1 MTTAKMTAGKQ
12 GWKFPMDFWLANS
25 MELFERAA
33 YYGFFIVLTLY
44 LTDIVGFSDK
54 ETGIVAGL
62 FYGGLYLLPPF
73 VGAISDRIGFKNGLI
88 LAFSLL
94 TFGYA
99 MLGLQ
104 PVVESKTMVI
114 LFLLIVMVGSSFIKP
129 LITGTVAKTTTETN
143 RARGYSLFYWV
154 VNIGAFSGKTFV
166 PFIRQGMGLRH
177 VNFFS
182 AGMAFAAL
190 LFAIFVF
197 KNIEAPEERKSVR
210 EVFHAL
216 VKILTTP
223 RLIILTLIVAGFWTI
238 QGQMYATMPKYI
250 IRMVGPGARPEW
262 LANVNPAVVV
272 LFVVLITH
280 WTKKYKAV
288 TAMLMGMALMPFSAL
303 AMSAGPWLQHIA
315 GNSIPILGMMLHP
328 FTVMMIAGI
337 AIQGLAECFIS
348 PRFLEFF
355 SLMAPKGEEGVY
367 LGFSHLHSFI
377 SALVGFFM
385 SGFLLDAYCPDPK
398 TLASL
403 PETERAAHYAH
414 AHYIWYYFV
423 AIGFTAAIALF
434 IFRLVTNKMD
444 KAPVLQ
450 PEQK

>member
-1 MTTAKMTAGKQ
+1 MTAGKQ
-12 GWKFPMDFWLANS
+12 GWKFPRDFWLANS

-73 VGAISDRIGFKNGLI
+73 VGAVSDRIGFKNGLI

-104 PVVESKTMVI
+104 QVVESKTMVI

-129 LITGTVAKTTTETN
+129 LITGTVAKTTTEAN

-216 VKILTTP
+216 IKILTTP

-288 TAMLMGMALMPFSAL
+288 TAMLMGMVLMPFSAL
-303 AMSAGPWLQHIA
+303 AMSAGPWLQHLA
-315 GNSIPILGMMLHP
+315 GNDIPILGMILHP
-328 FTVMMIAGI
+328 FTVMMIVGI
-337 AIQGLAECFIS
+337 AVQGLAECFIS

-398 TLASL
+398 TLTGLSPA
-403 PETERAAHYAH
+403 EKAAHYAH

-434 IFRLVTNKMD
+434 IFRLVTTRSEGPSRNSD
-444 KAPVLQ
+444 L
-450 PEQK
+450 